1 MYMGPVI
8 AARAPAATPLR
19 RAVGVP
25 VLLLAAIVMLPW
37 LAVNALVAG
46 VALGWRGARRLP
58 AVLLAMIDYAGTVAL
73 GR

>member
-1 MYMGPVI
+1 MYM
-8 AARAPAATPLR
+8 APIVRQDTIPSRPALR

-25 VLLLAAIVMLPW
+25 VFALAAVVAVPW

-46 VALGWRGARRLP
+46 VALAGRFLGQA
-58 AVLLAMIDYAGTVAL
+58 ADYAGQVAL

>member
-1 MYMGPVI
+1 MYMAPINRTDI
-8 AARAPAATPLR
+8 APSRLLVR

-25 VLLLAAIVMLPW
+25 VLALAAVVTVPW

-46 VALGWRGARRLP
+46 VVLTGRFGMQ
-58 AVLLAMIDYAGTVAL
+58 AVDYAGQVAL

>member
-1 MYMGPVI
+1 MYMAPINRTDI
-8 AARAPAATPLR
+8 APSRPLVR

-25 VLLLAAIVMLPW
+25 VLALAAVVTVPW

-46 VALGWRGARRLP
+46 VVLTGRFGMQ
-58 AVLLAMIDYAGTVAL
+58 AVDYAGQVAL

>member
-1 MYMGPVI
+1 MYMAPINRIDI
-8 AARAPAATPLR
+8 APSRPLVR

-25 VLLLAAIVMLPW
+25 VLALAAIVTVPW

-46 VALGWRGARRLP
+46 VVLTGRFGMQ
-58 AVLLAMIDYAGTVAL
+58 AVDYAGQVAL